1 VVSVCALAPEFH
13 RATPLRGCVGP
24 PGPGDFEND
33 PNVTDKKFPDNP
45 TRSYRTSAPM
55 VVIEEITE
63 WTRLTPEVLQ
73 TWRIRISALRDSDAE
88 IIN

>member
-1 VVSVCALAPEFH
+1 M
-13 RATPLRGCVGP
+13 GP

-63 WTRLTPEVLQ
+63 WTRLTPEALQ